1 MVKNMNWL
9 EESNVDIRQYNGE
22 SLCEMLADKIWDYHR
37 EEWLKCP
44 EFIQN
49 ACFLIDFDTEL
60 NMEGILTILINTDGE
75 YLPHII
81 KAFRAIGD
89 SQDAEILAEI
99 SRCKPPEPVEKIVE
113 LEQQLYLNRDFD
125 IWELLYQY
133 LDKEIEKLK

>member
-1 MVKNMNWL
+1 MNMNWL
-9 EESNVDIRQYNGE
+9 DENNVIIQQYTGE
-22 SLCEMLADKIWDYHR
+22 SLCEILADKIWDYHR

-60 NMEGILTILINTDGE
+60 NMEGILTLLENTIGD

-81 KAFRAIGD
+81 KAFRVIGD
-89 SQDAEILAEI
+89 NQDAEILEEI
-99 SRCKPPEPVEKIVE
+99 SHCVLPDTAGKIVE
-113 LEQQLYLNRDFD
+113 LEQWLYLNRDFD
-125 IWELLYQY
+125 IWELLIQY